1 MINTPMQRNAGQ
13 TYAMDLTADASDPLL
28 ITPTVND
35 NVNYVSLL
43 NTGSG
48 LAGVEF
54 APLAANLVT
63 PTIATTGGSGSFV
76 LPGGMNFPLILACPK
91 GPFYIQAI
99 SSTTNTLY
107 VTPITAD

>member
-1 MINTPMQRNAGQ
+1 MINTPIQRNAGQ
-13 TYAMDLTADASDPLL
+13 TYTLDLTTSASSALL
-28 ITPTVND
+28 VTPTVND

-63 PTIATTGGSGSFV
+63 PTIATTGNSGSFV
-76 LPGGMNFPLILACPK
+76 LPGGMNCPLIIAVPK
-91 GPFYIQAI
+91 GPFYMKAI
-99 SSTTNTLY
+99 SSSTNTLY
-107 VTPITAD
+107 ITPVTAD

>member
-1 MINTPMQRNAGQ
+1 MINTPMQRNAGK
-13 TYAMDLTADASDPLL
+13 TYTLDLTTSASTALL
-28 ITPTVND
+28 VTPTTND

-43 NTGSG
+43 NIGSG

-63 PTIATTGGSGSFV
+63 PTIATTGNSGSFV
-76 LPGGMNFPLILACPK
+76 LPGGMNFPLIIAVPK

-99 SSTTNTLY
+99 SSSTNTLY
-107 VTPITAD
+107 VTPVQAD

>member
-1 MINTPMQRNAGQ
+1 MQRNAGQ
-13 TYAMDLTADASDPLL
+13 TTAIDLTTSASSAYL

-54 APLAANLVT
+54 APASANLVT
-63 PTIATTGGSGSFV
+63 PTIATTGNSGSFV

-91 GPFYIQAI
+91 GPFYIKAI
-99 SSTTNTLY
+99 SSSTNTLY

>member
-1 MINTPMQRNAGQ
+1 M
-13 TYAMDLTADASDPLL
+13 

-63 PTIATTGGSGSFV
+63 PTIASTGGSGSFV
-76 LPGGMNFPLILACPK
+76 LPGAMNFPLIIAVPK

-107 VTPITAD
+107 VTPVTAD